1 MLHDGIR
8 NGSATSRI
16 VTYQIAPTAP
26 QDDAHTFLL
35 AMGYQSC
42 EVDIGAESVH
52 QRLLATPTLVDDDV
66 FYMVTG
72 SKVYI
77 I

>member
-1 MLHDGIR
+1 MFHDGIR

-16 VTYQIAPTAP
+16 VAYQISPTAP
-26 QDDAHTFLL
+26 QDDAHTLLL
-35 AMGYQSC
+35 AVGYQLC
-42 EVDIGAESVH
+42 EVDIWAEMIH